1 MADKRNLKQRAKD
14 AGDVWKSGKASLYAE
29 MTPEVKR
36 RLVDIGII
44 IGVTVLLL
52 GIYYYYVQTWAFQIV
67 FSIYMVVWVAFFLT
81 YWMYNRG
88 FTRKDVTPDMLP
100 DEWSDA
106 KKEQFIEDGKARIKK
121 SRWMLYIIVPLCFVF
136 IVEIFLAFV
145 WPSIYSAIQSAIN

>member
-1 MADKRNLKQRAKD
+1 
-14 AGDVWKSGKASLYAE
+14 
-29 MTPEVKR
+29 
-36 RLVDIGII
+36 
-44 IGVTVLLL
+44 
-52 GIYYYYVQTWAFQIV
+52 
-67 FSIYMVVWVAFFLT
+67 
-81 YWMYNRG
+81 MYNRG
-88 FTRKDVTPDMLP
+88 FTRKGVTPDMLP